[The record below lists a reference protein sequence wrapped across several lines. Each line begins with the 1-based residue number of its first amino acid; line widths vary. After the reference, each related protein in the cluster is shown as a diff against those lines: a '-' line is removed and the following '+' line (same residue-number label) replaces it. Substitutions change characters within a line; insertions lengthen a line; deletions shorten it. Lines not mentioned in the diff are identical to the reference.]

1 MGIRLSRPNTSAT
14 PHPSLK
20 QLRQVLR
27 AKVLSISTSTKYVAT
42 ITTRATTQLT
52 GLSQTKNMPTHIK
65 NSTVSTREA
74 TACSE
79 HAHPLAAQQIVDYV
93 MQRLQK

>member
-1 MGIRLSRPNTSAT
+1 MGIRLIRQNTSAT

-27 AKVLSISTSTKYVAT
+27 AKVLSIRTSTKYVAA

-52 GLSQTKNMPTHIK
+52 GLF
-65 NSTVSTREA
+65 
-74 TACSE
+74 
-79 HAHPLAAQQIVDYV
+79 
-93 MQRLQK
+93 

>member
-27 AKVLSISTSTKYVAT
+27 AKVLSISISTKYVAA

-65 NSTVSTREA
+65 NSTVSHQCMRVILASVPPLISVA
-74 TACSE
+74 TPWTIS
-79 HAHPLAAQQIVDYV
+79 
-93 MQRLQK
+93 

>member
-14 PHPSLK
+14 PQPSLT

-27 AKVLSISTSTKYVAT
+27 AKVLSIRTSTKYVAA

-65 NSTVSTREA
+65 NSTVSHQCIRVILASVPPLISVA
-74 TACSE
+74 TPWTIS
-79 HAHPLAAQQIVDYV
+79 
-93 MQRLQK
+93 